1 MAQTQ
6 PNESECL
13 TFSTQDPISLHFSR
27 FGLYTNKGSQYNTLK
42 YYLKTHLNFD
52 HHIFSINTLVQKY
65 HKTRVESI
73 LVQPLHGP
81 KSQVIFT
88 EWEENSQVD
97 SHQSPCLAPI
107 LPHHPAS
114 WGVLQLILL
123 TNVLEQPGAAAS
135 FLNIHY
141 AYYKTQSNGTQV
153 QDFRAGSKLSF
164 LPNTSDWLVIPNDL
178 FWNTILNMSG
188 SFFPLRQLL
197 LKTYPVQSTMRN
209 M

>member
-42 YYLKTHLNFD
+42 YYLKTHLNFH

-81 KSQVIFT
+81 KSQVLFT

-97 SHQSPCLAPI
+97 SHPSPCLAPI
-107 LPHHPAS
+107 LPHHPSS

-123 TNVLEQPGAAAS
+123 TNVLEQQVPESPSFYPTVWMDHLVLIYPSVMLLGFYNPAS
-135 FLNIHY
+135 H
-141 AYYKTQSNGTQV
+141 
-153 QDFRAGSKLSF
+153 
-164 LPNTSDWLVIPNDL
+164 
-178 FWNTILNMSG
+178 
-188 SFFPLRQLL
+188 
-197 LKTYPVQSTMRN
+197 
-209 M
+209 